1 MPEAVPCCHEPAH
14 AQRPRK
20 PGTPALTVGYTARIT
35 LLLSLLVSAVPA
47 NAADERIGLVLGGGG
62 ARGAAH
68 VGVLKVLE
76 EQGIAVDVVVG
87 TSMGA
92 IVGAL
97 YASGYRAADI
107 ERILERIDWAATL
120 RDQPGREQLS
130 PQRKADAAQ
139 IPSSLEVGIS
149 RDGLRTPQ
157 GLIQGQNLGLLLRD
171 LLLHVGP
178 VDDFDRLPIPFR
190 AVAADAVTGERVSLG
205 SGDLVDAVRASMS
218 VPGAFQPIRIDD
230 RLLVDGGVVDNVPI
244 DVARDLGA
252 ERLIVVDVGGGLRP
266 EEALDSP
273 AAVTMQVIAIMVE
286 RQTRQT
292 LGRLDAGD
300 VLIRP
305 ELGDIGSADFPRAL
319 ETVLPGEVAARTAAE
334 RLRRFAA
341 TPERLAAFEARLQPA
356 WTPAHR
362 IARIEV
368 DGSHSRTAFLVESR
382 LAPLMGA
389 PADPRDIES
398 RIGELYG
405 EGHYERISYRL
416 DQDGEVLVLRVIP
429 YDKSWGPSFL
439 RLGLRLSDD
448 FDGGST
454 YQLDALARLA
464 SDIRPGAEWRLRL
477 ALGELNELSAGWRV
491 PFGETSRR
499 YVQPYATLRALG
511 QPLFVPD
518 QRAELARL
526 RWTRGR
532 VGMELGYDWSPV
544 TRSYLQL
551 ERGQDRLSQRIGSGG
566 IPGRQRENY
575 GFTAVGLIRDSLDDA
590 TFPTR
595 GLLLDG
601 RVELYQPW
609 LGSERTAQVL
619 RLELNRAFS
628 HDRYLMLAGA
638 RAVSARSDTLSLQAV
653 DFLGGLTNL
662 SGYGERQLAGP
673 QVFLARGLLMRRMG
687 DTQQLFSLPTYLG
700 FSLEAG
706 NVWEQRAD
714 FALDDLIYSGAVYL
728 GVSTPLGPVFLGYGR
743 SSEGSS
749 AIYLNVGSLV
759 RPSRQ

>member
-1 MPEAVPCCHEPAH
+1 M
-14 AQRPRK
+14 
-20 PGTPALTVGYTARIT
+20 LLLT
-35 LLLSLLVSAVPA
+35 LLFIAFPGLAE
-47 NAADERIGLVLGGGG
+47 DERIGLVLGGGG

-92 IVGAL
+92 IIGAL

-107 ERILERIDWAATL
+107 EQILERIDWAAAL
-120 RDQPGREQLS
+120 SDQPGREQLS
-130 PQRKADAAQ
+130 PQRKADAAL

-149 RDGLRTPQ
+149 LEGLRAPQ
-157 GLIQGQNLGLLLRD
+157 GLIQGQNLGLLLRQ

-178 VDDFDRLPIPFR
+178 LENFDHLPIPFR
-190 AVAADAVTGERVSLG
+190 AVAADVVTGEQVILG

-218 VPGAFQPIRIDD
+218 VPGAFQPIRIDE

-244 DVARDLGA
+244 DVARAMGA
-252 ERLIVVDVGGGLRP
+252 DRLIVVDVGGGLLS
-266 EEALDSP
+266 EDALSSP
-273 AAVTMQVIAIMVE
+273 ASVTRQVISILMAS
-286 RQTRQT
+286 QTRRT
-292 LGRLDAGD
+292 LELLETGD

-305 ELGDIGSADFPRAL
+305 ELGDMGSADFPRAVDA
-319 ETVLPGEVAARTAAE
+319 VLPGEVAARGAIDQ
-334 RLRRFAA
+334 LRDFAA
-341 TPERLAAFEARLQPA
+341 TPDRLATFDARPQPA
-356 WTPAHR
+356 WASERR
-362 IARIEV
+362 IGRIEV
-368 DGSHSRTAFLVESR
+368 DGSHSRTAFLVETR
-382 LAPLMGA
+382 LATLLGSR
-389 PADPRDIES
+389 ADPLGIET

-416 DQDGEVLVLRVIP
+416 EDSEDALVLKVIP

-454 YQLDALARLA
+454 YQVDALARLA

-491 PFGETSRR
+491 PFGENSRL
-499 YVQPYATLRALG
+499 YVYPYAALRALD
-511 QPLFVPD
+511 QPLFIAD

-532 VGMELGYDWSPV
+532 IGTEFGYDWSPV
-544 TRSYLQL
+544 TRSYVQL
-551 ERGQDRLSQRIGSGG
+551 ERGQDRLSRRIGSGEL
-566 IPGRQRENY
+566 PGRQREDY
-575 GFTAVGLIRDSLDDA
+575 GFTAIGLIRDSLDDA

-595 GLLLDG
+595 GVLFDG
-601 RVELYQPW
+601 RVEVYQPW
-609 LGSERTAQVL
+609 LGSESTAQVL
-619 RLELNRAFS
+619 RLDLNRAFS
-628 HDRYLMLAGA
+628 HERYLMLAGI
-638 RAVSARSDTLSLQAV
+638 RAASARSDTVSLQAV
-653 DFLGGLTNL
+653 DFLGGLANL

-673 QVFLARGLLMRRMG
+673 QVFLARSLLMRRMG

-700 FSLEAG
+700 VSLEAG

-714 FALDDLIYSGAVYL
+714 FSFDDLIYAGALYL
-728 GVSTPLGPVFLGYGR
+728 GISTPLGPVFLGYGR

-749 AIYLNVGSLV
+749 AIYLNFGSLV